1 MRFSVLHC
9 VAVYGKVLQCV
20 AVRRSV
26 LKCVAVCCSVLQCIE
41 FMPVRDVLCLI
52 LNESYS
58 QCVVVCCS
66 ALLCVAV
73 FCTHASVAVCFPP
86 CPAFVFPAAQLCSK
100 LSKKK
105 SSKHKKTYPKIVT
118 ITWAKILFDSPP
130 YSRLGV
136 LLIQNP
142 NVKRKQRRLQSF
154 LFGPIEFQT
163 ASAKYA
169 KEAYCLFWPHFF
181 RLAKKDW
188 KHPDVCDV
196 GHKFESLTM
205 CDSHI
210 CHKSPDWSQILSDWY
225 NCFQKPLFFRHLYR
239 TYI

>member
-1 MRFSVLHC
+1 LQHTVTHCNTSSPLSHVVWIMFAVCLLQCVSVFC
-9 VAVYGKVLQCV
+9 SVLQCIV
-20 AVRRSV
+20 MCCSV
-26 LKCVAVCCSVLQCIE
+26 LQCVAVCCSVLQCLE

-58 QCVVVCCS
+58 QCVAVCCS

-100 LSKKK
+100 MSKKK
-105 SSKHKKTYPKIVT
+105 SFKHKKTYQKIVT
-118 ITWAKILFDSPP
+118 ITWAKILYDSPP

-142 NVKRKQRRLQSF
+142 NVKRKQRPLQSF

-169 KEAYCLFWPHFF
+169 K
-181 RLAKKDW
+181 R
-188 KHPDVCDV
+188 
-196 GHKFESLTM
+196 SL
-205 CDSHI
+205 
-210 CHKSPDWSQILSDWY
+210 LSV
-225 NCFQKPLFFRHLYR
+225 LVTLLSSR
-239 TYI
+239 